1 MCGIAGYMG
10 AFDPLLLEKMSDS
23 IAHRGPDDAGTWHD
37 PQCGVGLT
45 HRRLSIIDLT
55 SAGRQP
61 MWDVERQ
68 AVITFN
74 GEIYNYRELREQLV
88 KEGIV
93 FQGQSDTEVLLCLYL
108 HVGTEMLARL
118 NGIFAFAIWDTRK
131 SELFLARD
139 GIGVKPLYYA
149 ETSKGFLFSSE
160 IKALLKEPSLAR
172 DIDPVAVVQHLS
184 FLWCPAPG
192 TILSAVKKLEPG
204 TAFLLRGGKV
214 VRRWCFYDLPNGKG
228 QPICSVDIAMDLV
241 QRGLQRAVER
251 QMIADV
257 PVGAFLSG
265 GLDSSA
271 VVAFARRFSKEKL
284 QCFTIAI
291 KGQEHEIEGNVA
303 DLPYARKVAAHLGVD
318 LHTVTVGSDM
328 IDHLMEMIYF
338 LDEPQADPAPINALL
353 ICKLAREH
361 GIKVLLSGA
370 GGDDIFTGY
379 RRHHAIM
386 QEPLWS
392 WLPMQFRQGISRFSQ
407 KLPAHAS
414 LPRRIRKV
422 FEYAG
427 LNGAEHLASYFYWLD
442 PHRAGDLLSPEIRRQ
457 VADGATQLPLIHALK
472 RLPAQASNLDRMLF
486 LEGKFFLA
494 DHNLNYTDKMAMS
507 QGVEV
512 RVPLLDTDLV
522 ALAARLPDKMKQRG
536 ATGKWIFKKA
546 MEPYL
551 PRDVIYRPKS
561 GFGAP
566 LRSWLRN
573 ELRPMVEEI
582 LSPRTLKLRGL
593 FDPIAVQKLLQS
605 DREGRVD
612 AAYPIFAVIC
622 IELWCRC
629 FLDNS
634 FNK

>member
-10 AFDPLLLEKMSDS
+10 SFDPLLLEKMNDS

-45 HRRLSIIDLT
+45 HRRLSIIDLS
-55 SAGRQP
+55 SAGHQP
-61 MWDVERQ
+61 MWDAARQ

-74 GEIYNYRELREQLV
+74 GEIYNYPELREELV
-88 KEGIV
+88 KDGIV
-93 FQGQSDTEVLLCLYL
+93 FRGQSDTEVLLCLYL
-108 HVGTEMLARL
+108 RVGTEMLARL

-131 SELFLARD
+131 RELFLARD
-139 GIGVKPLYYA
+139 GVGVKPIYYA
-149 ETSKGFLFSSE
+149 ETPRGFLFSSE

-172 DIDPVAVVQHLS
+172 DIDPVAVAQHLT
-184 FLWCPAPG
+184 FLWCPTPR

-204 TAFLLRGGKV
+204 TAFLLRDCKV
-214 VRRWCFYDLPNGKG
+214 ARRWRFYDLPNGQG
-228 QPICSVDIAMDLV
+228 QPICSVDIAVDLV
-241 QRGLQRAVER
+241 QRGLQMAVER

-271 VVAFARRFSKEKL
+271 VVAFARRYSKEKL

-291 KGQEHEIEGNVA
+291 QGQEHKIDGNVA

-392 WLPMQFRQGISRFSQ
+392 WLPMQFRQGICRFSQ
-407 KLPAHAS
+407 KLPAHA
-414 LPRRIRKV
+414 LIPRRIRKAL
-422 FEYAG
+422 EYAG
-427 LNGAEHLASYFYWLD
+427 LNGAEHLSSYFYWFD
-442 PHRAGDLLSPEIRRQ
+442 PHNVGELLSPEIRRQ
-457 VADGATQLPLIHALK
+457 VADGSVPLPLINALK
-472 RLPAQASNLDRMLF
+472 RLPAQASNLDRMLY

-494 DHNLNYTDKMAMS
+494 DHNLNYTDKMSMS

-512 RVPLLDTDLV
+512 RVPLLDTDIV

-536 ATGKWIFKKA
+536 STGKWIFKKA

-551 PRDVIYRPKS
+551 PRDVIYRPKT

-566 LRSWLRN
+566 LRRWLRN
-573 ELRPMVEEI
+573 ELRPLVEDV
-582 LSPRTLKLRGL
+582 LSPRALKLRGL

-612 AAYPIFAVIC
+612 AAYPIFAMIC
-622 IELWCRC
+622 IELWCQI
-629 FLDNS
+629 FLE
-634 FNK
+634 